1 MTDMILIQCHN
12 TIYNIN
18 QKYKI
23 QQEQSLTK
31 QSRKK
36 VTYHNLQKQSKAV
49 IFLFSKP
56 CKFKRNKFGWSVV

>member
-1 MTDMILIQCHN
+1 MFLVFGFWFFLTALLGMTDMILIQFHN

-36 VTYHNLQKQSKAV
+36 VTNHNFYFFVLKTLQ
-49 IFLFSKP
+49 I
-56 CKFKRNKFGWSVV
+56 

>member
-1 MTDMILIQCHN
+1 MTDMILIQFHN

-49 IFLFSKP
+49 IFFVLKTLQI
-56 CKFKRNKFGWSVV
+56 